1 MCGIAG
7 YFGHGDERA
16 LKNMGNQLR
25 HRGPDDEG
33 FYLKGNVGLAHR
45 RLSIIDLSQK
55 AHQPMSNEDDTVWL
69 TFNGEIYNFR
79 ELRTKLSVAHLF
91 KSSTDTE
98 VIIHL
103 YEELG
108 TKVFSEID
116 GMFALAL
123 YDAKTEKIILARD
136 RLGKKPLY
144 WGVFDR
150 TLIFGSE
157 LKAILAH
164 PLSKNS
170 LDLKS
175 LNKYLQYEYVPTPHT
190 IFKNIFKLEPGHF
203 LTYNGAGQLRKEKF
217 WSVSFNQEN
226 AEQDES
232 YFLKALDEQLN
243 AAVAKRLISDVPLG
257 VFLSGGLDS
266 STIAYYAARNSCQ
279 KIKTFSIGFEEDS
292 FDESKYARMVSA
304 AIGTEHYE
312 RILGARESLNIIP
325 QVFDLLDEPL
335 ADASILPTF
344 LLSQFTRDH
353 VTVAGGGD
361 GSDELFCGY
370 DTFVADRLANFY
382 ESLPLFLRQNV
393 IESAVRRLPVSPK
406 NFSFDFKA
414 KKFISGFYGPKKY
427 RHQRWLGSFDK
438 SEKSRLFRAEVWK
451 EIEAENEF
459 EDIDAHLRESG
470 TQDYRQQLIYLYL
483 RMYLM
488 DDVLVKV
495 DRASM
500 FNSLEV
506 RSPFLDTRVVDLV
519 NGVPFKLKFSGLKTK
534 YILKRLMSDKLPR
547 EIVFRRKKGFGI
559 PLAEW
564 INGDLKPLVLELLSE
579 RAIKEQGLF
588 NYEYV
593 HELLGDHFARRADNR
608 KPIWTLMAFQLWW
621 NRWYK

>member
-164 PLSKNS
+164 PLSKNN

-175 LNKYLQYEYVPTPHT
+175 LNKYLQYEYVPTPNT

-353 VTVAGGGD
+353 VTVAVGGD

-459 EDIDAHLRESG
+459 EEIDAYIRESG
-470 TQDYRQQLIYLYL
+470 TRDYHQQLIYLYL

>member
-344 LLSQFTRDH
+344 LLSQFTRDY
-353 VTVAGGGD
+353 VTVAVGGD

-459 EDIDAHLRESG
+459 EEIDAYIRESG
-470 TQDYRQQLIYLYL
+470 TRDYHQQLIYLYL

-564 INGDLKPLVLELLSE
+564 INDDLKPLVLELLSE

>member
-7 YFGHGDERA
+7 YFGHGDERV

-353 VTVAGGGD
+353 VTVAVGGD

-370 DTFVADRLANFY
+370 DTFAADRLADFY
-382 ESLPLFLRQNV
+382 GYIPRFLRQNV

-506 RSPFLDTRVVDLV
+506 RSPFLDTGVVDLV

-564 INGDLKPLVLELLSE
+564 INDDLKPLVLELLSE